1 MTKKLRILL
10 IRYLATVSHTRT
22 TALKRRRLYFL
33 AAEMKIVNGL
43 ISGQLLGNLW

>member
-10 IRYLATVSHTRT
+10 IRYLATGRHTRT
-22 TALKRRRLYFL
+22 TALKRGRLYFL

>member
-22 TALKRRRLYFL
+22 TALKRRRSYFL